1 MRFLVYSISIL
12 FLIECGS
19 GILPFAPFDKKHSN
33 TNELLLLL
41 LVPQNSY
48 IWNLPPGFPTPVVPA
63 SNPMTQE
70 KVDLGRFLF
79 YDRKLSGNQTQSC
92 ASCHKQSFAFTD
104 GLIKGVGSTGE
115 VHPRNAQGI
124 INVAYNVRQTWV
136 NPTLKDLEDQML
148 VPMFG
153 EHPVELGL
161 ANREDELLDRLRS
174 ENRYQSMFQKAFPF
188 GDPFTIPNVIKAI
201 ACFER
206 TLISARS
213 PYDKYL
219 YDGNISAL
227 GNSVQRASILR
238 GAQIFFSEKGECFHC
253 HGGFNFTETSIH
265 SGAVNAEITFHN
277 NGLYNIGGT
286 GDYPVDNPGLFEFTG
301 LASDKGKFRAPSI
314 RNIELTAPYMHDGS
328 IDSLENVV
336 EHYNSGGRNVL
347 NGPYAGDGR
356 ANPNKNAFVFPIGLT
371 AGEKTD
377 LVNFL
382 KSLTDTEFVNDPKH
396 SNPF

>member
-1 MRFLVYSISIL
+1 MRFLVYSISLL
-12 FLIECGS
+12 FLIRCGS
-19 GILPFAPFDKKHSN
+19 GIIPFSPFNKKESN
-33 TNELLLLL
+33 LNELLLLFL
-41 LVPQNSY
+41 IPQNSY
-48 IWNLPPGFPTPVVPA
+48 VWNLPPGFPTPVVPA

-92 ASCHKQSFAFTD
+92 ASCHKQSLAFTD
-104 GLIKGVGSTGE
+104 GLTKGIGSTGE

-161 ANREDELLDRLRS
+161 ANHENELLDRLRS
-174 ENRYQSMFQKAFPF
+174 ENRYQSMFQKAFPL
-188 GDPFTIPNVIKAI
+188 GDPFTVSNVIKAI

-206 TLISARS
+206 TLISGRS

-227 GNSVQRASILR
+227 GNSAQRASILR

-265 SGAVNAEITFHN
+265 SGSVNAEITFHN

-336 EHYNSGGRNVL
+336 EHYNAGGRNIL
-347 NGPYAGDGR
+347 NGLYAGDGR